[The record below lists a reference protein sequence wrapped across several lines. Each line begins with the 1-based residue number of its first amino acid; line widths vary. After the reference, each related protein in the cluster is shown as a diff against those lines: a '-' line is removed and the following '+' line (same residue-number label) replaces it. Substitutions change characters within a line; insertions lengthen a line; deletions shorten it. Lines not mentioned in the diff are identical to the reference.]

1 MFQDYKNHFRS
12 PKHFDASK
20 TLKIRLGKRILA
32 IRSAQ
37 RKKENEKMAGMS
49 QSDKVEVRK
58 ESLFCKLCKLIFN
71 CSRKDHEESDFHKRI
86 EEIVHPVCK
95 ICDKKFPAPMAQA
108 KHLTKITHLK
118 KVMDPD
124 SSNADDAN
132 DDEDETVDPEDLGEF
147 VTLDEVGEDDDDE
160 EETVDRSDSK
170 VQENNDQTHKVE
182 EIELTS
188 DQKTPKAEIKH
199 EIKAEEEKD
208 VKNLTKEEVVKQET
222 TIDKND
228 DEIANPTPSTST
240 SAEPVP
246 MPEVDP
252 DTPIGL
258 DYVRQVVM
266 FYCDLCHKYLPKL
279 NRGDPDELV
288 DDHCSSPGHQNAFIE
303 KEAEKRLEE
312 QEALKMLVKVM
323 AQFSKG
329 VVVY

>member
-1 MFQDYKNHFRS
+1 
-12 PKHFDASK
+12 
-20 TLKIRLGKRILA
+20 
-32 IRSAQ
+32 
-37 RKKENEKMAGMS
+37 MAGMS

-86 EEIVHPVCK
+86 EEIIHPVCR
-95 ICDKKFPAPMAQA
+95 ICDKKFPAPLAQA
-108 KHLTKITHLK
+108 KHLTQIKHLK
-118 KVMDPD
+118 KVMDPN

-132 DDEDETVDPEDLGEF
+132 DDEEDKDETVDPEDLGEF
-147 VTLDEVGEDDDDE
+147 VTLDEVGEDDE
-160 EETVDRSDSK
+160 ENEETVDMSESK
-170 VQENNDQTHKVE
+170 VEENNDQTQKVE
-182 EIELTS
+182 EVELTS
-188 DQKTPKAEIKH
+188 DQATPKAEIKQ

-208 VKNLTKEEVVKQET
+208 VKNVTKEEVVKQET
-222 TIDKND
+222 TIDNND
-228 DEIANPTPSTST
+228 DDEMANPAPSTST
-240 SAEPVP
+240 SVEPVT

-288 DDHCSSPGHQNAFIE
+288 DDHCSSPGHQNAFIK